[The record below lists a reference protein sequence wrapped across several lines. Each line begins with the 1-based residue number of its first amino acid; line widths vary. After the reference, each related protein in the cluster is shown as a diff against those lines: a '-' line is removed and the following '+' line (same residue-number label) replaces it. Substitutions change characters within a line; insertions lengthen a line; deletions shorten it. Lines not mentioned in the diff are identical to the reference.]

1 VSSAIVTGAANGI
14 GRAIAERL
22 AVDGFAVAGLDIEP
36 VTSPGVHGV
45 HCDMADLAGLD
56 SVVEAVERD
65 LGPVEALANV
75 AGIFVNE
82 PLSDLTVE
90 GYRRQLAVSLD
101 GPVFLARAAGLRM
114 AARGSG
120 RIVNVTSIHA
130 HHSEASALA
139 YGAAKAGL
147 EAATRVM
154 AIELGPHGVLVNDV
168 APGFVRTRMSIV
180 NGVDELDSEWFRDV
194 YQKHGKLPLRRAAEP
209 PEIAAAVSYLLSP
222 ANTYVTGT
230 SVRVDGGLS
239 ATF

>member
-1 VSSAIVTGAANGI
+1 MRMWLLSMGSACPVTLPRLRVATGAANGI

-22 AVDGFAVAGLDIEP
+22 AADGFAVAVLDIEP
-36 VTSPGVHGV
+36 VTSPGRTRCPVRHGG
-45 HCDMADLAGLD
+45 HRRPRLGGR
-56 SVVEAVERD
+56 AVERD

-147 EAATRVM
+147 EAATG
-154 AIELGPHGVLVNDV
+154 A
-168 APGFVRTRMSIV
+168 
-180 NGVDELDSEWFRDV
+180 
-194 YQKHGKLPLRRAAEP
+194 
-209 PEIAAAVSYLLSP
+209 
-222 ANTYVTGT
+222 
-230 SVRVDGGLS
+230 
-239 ATF
+239 

>member
-1 VSSAIVTGAANGI
+1 
-14 GRAIAERL
+14 
-22 AVDGFAVAGLDIEP
+22 
-36 VTSPGVHGV
+36 
-45 HCDMADLAGLD
+45 MADLASLD

-65 LGPVEALANV
+65 LGPLEALANV

-101 GPVFLARAAGLRM
+101 GPIFLARAAGLRM

-180 NGVDELDSEWFRDV
+180 NGEDELDSDWFRRR
-194 YQKHGKLPLRRAAEP
+194 LPEAREAAAATRGRAARRSRLPSRTCSLRR
-209 PEIAAAVSYLLSP
+209 
-222 ANTYVTGT
+222 TRT
-230 SVRVDGGLS
+230 
-239 ATF
+239 